1 MAFPVTVMI
10 IEDDFRISA
19 IHRQIAED
27 VDGYTVI
34 KEARTA
40 KEAKAFLQCGGPLPD
55 LVLLDIYIP
64 DVVGL
69 DLFRYIRGQYPTIS
83 LIAVTAATESE
94 TVQNAIVGGVFDYI
108 IKPVDASRL
117 KRSLLSFQEKRAFL
131 AGRKTVHQ
139 KEIDYLIG
147 TSFEEEER
155 PPATKKK
162 DLPKG
167 IDPITLHKVIGLVR
181 QEKQGIT
188 AVELSRQTGM
198 GQTTARRYLEYLVS
212 TRMLQPSLKYGT
224 VGRPERQYLIRG
236 TYEQNDRNGD

>member
-10 IEDDFRISA
+10 IEDDFRISD
-19 IHRQIAED
+19 IHRQFVEA

-40 KEAKAFLQCGGPLPD
+40 KEAKAFLQAGGPLPD

-69 DLFRYIRGQYPTIS
+69 DLFRYIRQQYPTIS
-83 LIAVTAATESE
+83 LIAVTAAIEAE
-94 TVQNAIVGGVFDYI
+94 TVQNAVVGGVFDYI

-147 TSFEEEER
+147 TQFKEDH
-155 PPATKKK
+155 PAAKKT

-167 IDPITLHKVIGLVR
+167 IDPITLHEVMLLVR
-181 QEKQGIT
+181 QTKQGIT

-224 VGRPERQYLIRG
+224 VGRPERQYMIRG
-236 TYEQNDRNGD
+236 TYGQNESNGE

>member
-1 MAFPVTVMI
+1 MAYPITVMI

-19 IHRQIAED
+19 IHRQFVEE
-27 VDGYTVI
+27 VDGFTVI

-40 KEAKAFLQCGGPLPD
+40 KEAKAFLQESGQLPD

-69 DLFRYIRGQYPTIS
+69 DLFWFIRQHYHTIS
-83 LIAVTAATESE
+83 LIAVTAATEAD
-94 TVQNAIVGGVFDYI
+94 TVQNAIFGGVFDYI

-147 TSFEEEER
+147 TQFEDEQ
-155 PPATKKK
+155 PASAKKT

-167 IDPITLHKVIGLVR
+167 IDPITLHEVMLLVR
-181 QEKQGIT
+181 QTKKGIT
-188 AVELSRQTGM
+188 AMELSKQTGI
-198 GQTTARRYLEYLVS
+198 GHTTARRYLEYLVS
-212 TRMLQPSLKYGT
+212 TKMLQPSLKYGT
-224 VGRPERQYLIRG
+224 VGRPERQYMLRG
-236 TYEQNDRNGD
+236 TYE